1 MLQLHT
7 QLLKSIFFPP
17 HSFPHILN
25 KYINKQHIMCKKIL
39 SRRKK
44 NNKKHTFKILTW
56 ILRLPLWVHM
66 IHTEVEGEVLYKTQ
80 LHIIIII
87 IFTHCTCVYVY
98 VYVCDSPE
106 CVLFA
111 RCFSLNLLQR
121 RVSRPLSCCPQKM
134 NLNNCSELKER
145 MRKIIKTSLFR
156 TIYISGTKTTYITY
170 VFHIKSPDQWSH
182 NWLVLSHVLSVV

>member
-7 QLLKSIFFPP
+7 LLLKSIFPLHP
-17 HSFPHILN
+17 YPHILN
-25 KYINKQHIMCKKIL
+25 KYINKQHIMCKKL
-39 SRRKK
+39 EVEYKVEEK
-44 NNKKHTFKILTW
+44 NTQNNTFKILTW
-56 ILRLPLWVHM
+56 ILRLPLWVDM

-87 IFTHCTCVYVY
+87 FTHCTC

-145 MRKIIKTSLFR
+145 MRKIIKTCSK
-156 TIYISGTKTTYITY
+156 I
-170 VFHIKSPDQWSH
+170 V
-182 NWLVLSHVLSVV
+182 